1 MQLLLTHLKFRGWRE
16 GQFVTDIRFPTAL
29 QIMLTL
35 ANSERLGH
43 PLVTSAQLAKG
54 VGSTA
59 SLVRRLLVPLGH
71 DGIVRASLGKSGG
84 VQLGRPASEITLG
97 EIYQSVVGN
106 KQLFAARADVP
117 HLCDVSSRVES
128 YFESLAAE
136 AEEAVISMLRQ
147 RTLEASL
154 NELLALKRTTA
165 REKHVARKLLA
176 HA

>member
-1 MQLLLTHLKFRGWRE
+1 M
-16 GQFVTDIRFPTAL
+16 TDIRFPTAL

-84 VQLGRPASEITLG
+84 VRLARRASEITLG
-97 EIYQSVVGN
+97 EIYTSVVGD
-106 KQLFAARADVP
+106 KQLFVARADVP
-117 HLCDVSSRVES
+117 HLCDVSSRVER
-128 YFESLAAE
+128 YFKSLAAE
-136 AEEAVISMLRQ
+136 ADEAVISMLRR
-147 RTLEASL
+147 RTLQESL
-154 NELLALKRTTA
+154 DELLTLKRTKTRGKRGA
-165 REKHVARKLLA
+165 RTMLS